1 MIILLHSSLLS
12 CTISIPNHSYQPTNM
27 LLILSL
33 GKMKKN
39 CLDPLTLPT
48 ITPFSPSLTEKFLE
62 GGFHTA
68 ISVFLFPLE
77 STPVRLSPYLTQG
90 STLLKPVEMLA
101 PHLYWLNLTLVTPLC
116 VLGLNPSYLHLCQ
129 WQHICQPCDF
139 SFISSY

>member
-1 MIILLHSSLLS
+1 
-12 CTISIPNHSYQPTNM
+12 M

-33 GKMKKN
+33 GKIKKA
-39 CLDPLTLPT
+39 CLDLLTPPT

-77 STPVRLSPYLTQG
+77 STPVRLSPLLAQS

-101 PHLYWLNLTLVTPLC
+101 PHLYGLHLTLVTPVC
-116 VLGLNPSYLHLCQ
+116 VPGLNPSYLHLCQ
-129 WQHICQPCDF
+129 WQHICQLCDF
-139 SFISSY
+139 NFISSC